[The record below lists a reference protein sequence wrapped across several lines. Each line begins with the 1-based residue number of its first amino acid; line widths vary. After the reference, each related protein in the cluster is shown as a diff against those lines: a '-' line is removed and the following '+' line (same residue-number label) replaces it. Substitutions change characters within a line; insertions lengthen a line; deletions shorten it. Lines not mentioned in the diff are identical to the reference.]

1 MDAQSRFLDR
11 FSGRKPL
18 ARRWT
23 VILGMAGAL
32 YLAGNVFQPTVV
44 VGKSMAPTLD
54 NGKVI
59 WVDRTYYRFHKP
71 QRGEVVVFKHKGET
85 YVKRV
90 YRGPGE
96 EVDFLATRGE
106 WLSPIRESR
115 LAEIKARYSRSRTGI
130 RVHQMI
136 VPDDRVFVLGDN
148 YLASEDSRELGPIPI
163 SSIVGRAYV
172 EVDMTKALPWEAVPK
187 PKRWVPTSAPGGTS
201 VQAGA
206 RGFTPP
212 PATLRRRHFQMDPQM
227 RRRMMEYFRKHMN
240 APPQKVAS
248 R

>member
-1 MDAQSRFLDR
+1 MEAQNRFLDR
-11 FSGRKPL
+11 FRSKKPL
-18 ARRWT
+18 ARRWS

-32 YLAGNVFQPTVV
+32 YLAGNIFQPTVV

-96 EVDFLATRGE
+96 EVDFLANRGE

-115 LAEIKARYSRSRTGI
+115 LAEIKARYNRSRTGI

-148 YLASEDSRELGPIPI
+148 YLASEDSRELGPIPV

-172 EVDMTKALPWEAVPK
+172 EVDMTTALPWEAVPN
-187 PKRWVPTSAPGGTS
+187 PRRWTPPSTPVAPT
-201 VQAGA
+201 VQAGSQA
-206 RGFTPP
+206 VAPQAG
-212 PATLRRRHFQMDPQM
+212 ASRRRHFQMDPEM

-240 APPQKVAS
+240 VPPQKVAS